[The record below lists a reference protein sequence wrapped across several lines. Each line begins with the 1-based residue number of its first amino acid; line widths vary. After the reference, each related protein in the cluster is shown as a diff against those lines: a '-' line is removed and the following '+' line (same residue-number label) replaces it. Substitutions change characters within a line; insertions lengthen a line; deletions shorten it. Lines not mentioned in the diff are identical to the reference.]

1 MKKLARLVGHG
12 NTSIANFIFKHLPL
26 KNKVLKVV
34 QNVVSTE
41 TNTICSDRHK
51 SIVHDKSQDVLDNFS
66 LEPLWSELSTTA
78 PVLLSILKGWI
89 RKADPEHTKPI
100 ICTCAA
106 ILLKLLHNTK
116 LCQFRPV
123 ISLLLHAGH
132 ASKQVIS
139 QLQWSINQVYNW
151 LQKVM
156 LCLTPAATLNL
167 LEQLGSGSPV
177 CEWRDFLLLKWSQSW
192 QRFVHELCIYTII
205 LYKARIFSQYSID
218 DEISKGGTT

>member
-1 MKKLARLVGHG
+1 MLCMKWSLCRDRVKPKFREYKRVNFTYKLNHSLQTIVETVYHQITGPMKKLARLVGHG

-51 SIVHDKSQDVLDNFS
+51 SIVHDKSQHVLDNFS

-89 RKADPEHTKPI
+89 RKKADPEHTKPI

-139 QLQWSINQVYNW
+139 QLQ
-151 LQKVM
+151 
-156 LCLTPAATLNL
+156 
-167 LEQLGSGSPV
+167 
-177 CEWRDFLLLKWSQSW
+177 
-192 QRFVHELCIYTII
+192 
-205 LYKARIFSQYSID
+205 
-218 DEISKGGTT
+218 